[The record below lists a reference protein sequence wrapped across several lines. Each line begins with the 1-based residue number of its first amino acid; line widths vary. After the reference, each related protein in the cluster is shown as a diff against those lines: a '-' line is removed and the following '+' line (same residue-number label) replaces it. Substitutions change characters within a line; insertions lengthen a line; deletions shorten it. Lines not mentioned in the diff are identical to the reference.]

1 MLVDDVLFTGRTIR
15 AAMDAMIAFG
25 RPATVELLVLIDRKY
40 NREFPVAADYV
51 GKSVNTLPTQRVL
64 VELEA
69 QGHKQNKIWL
79 INKD

>member
-1 MLVDDVLFTGRTIR
+1 MLVDDVLFTGRSIR

-25 RPATVELLVLIDRKY
+25 RPATVEFLVLIDRKRT
-40 NREFPVAADYV
+40 RELPIAADYV
-51 GKSVNTLPTQRVL
+51 GKAVNTLASQRVL

>member
-40 NREFPVAADYV
+40 NREIPVAADYV
-51 GKSVNTLPTQRVL
+51 GRVVNTLPTQRVL